1 MAKMLS
7 ASDLERLPKCKYSDL
22 GKCDKDGQYDL
33 KYCVMCCYRRCFD
46 DLAHENLSDAM
57 YSLVVLMRVL
67 KELDVLPKDAK
78 P

>member
-7 ASDLERLPKCKYSDL
+7 PSDLEKLPKWKYSDM
-22 GKCDKDGQYDL
+22 GKCDYEKPHDP
-33 KYCVMCCYRRCFD
+33 KYCVMCNYERLFSD
-46 DLAHENLSDAM
+46 LKHEDLAMAM